1 MIEIKVTGESYQDCL
16 NQMIG
21 FITEPVK
28 DAPAFIP
35 AEPVTT
41 LLTAEPPV
49 PEMPT
54 PEEAAEYAKKTAE
67 KAKKAAKEIAEKAQ
81 AETTT
86 SAPEAPAEAQ
96 TEASEPVSEAP
107 AHKTYDEVY
116 AIATKV
122 RNDVSI
128 GALRLLLSSF
138 NGAQKVKQLQES
150 DYDGFYAACE
160 KRIAEGK

>member
-16 NQMIG
+16 NQMMG

-28 DAPAFIP
+28 AAPAFIP

-41 LLTAEPPV
+41 LLAAEPPV

-67 KAKKAAKEIAEKAQ
+67 KAKKAAKEVVEKAQ
-81 AETTT
+81 AEATANT
-86 SAPEAPAEAQ
+86 PEAPVEAQ
-96 TEASEPVSEAP
+96 TEVSEAP

-150 DYDGFYAACE
+150 DYDDFYTACE

>member
-16 NQMIG
+16 NQMMG

-28 DAPAFIP
+28 TAPASIP
-35 AEPVTT
+35 AEPVTIP
-41 LLTAEPPV
+41 LVAEPPV

-67 KAKKAAKEIAEKAQ
+67 KAKKAAKEAVEKAQ
-81 AETTT
+81 AEATAN
-86 SAPEAPAEAQ
+86 APEAPAEAQ
-96 TEASEPVSEAP
+96 TEAFEAP

-116 AIATKV
+116 AIATKL

>member
-16 NQMIG
+16 NQMMG

-28 DAPAFIP
+28 TAPASIP
-35 AEPVTT
+35 AEPVTIP
-41 LLTAEPPV
+41 LVAEPPV

-67 KAKKAAKEIAEKAQ
+67 KAKKAAKEAVEKAQ
-81 AETTT
+81 AE
-86 SAPEAPAEAQ
+86 EAQ
-96 TEASEPVSEAP
+96 TEPVSEPVSEAP

-150 DYDGFYAACE
+150 DYDSFYAACE